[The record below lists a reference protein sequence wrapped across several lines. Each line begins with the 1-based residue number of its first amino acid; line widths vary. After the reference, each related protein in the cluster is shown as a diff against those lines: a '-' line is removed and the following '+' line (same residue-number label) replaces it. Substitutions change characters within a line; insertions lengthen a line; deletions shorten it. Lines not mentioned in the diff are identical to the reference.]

1 MPEPLLTDSSA
12 ATPGCQEAATV
23 DLATARG
30 AAHLSLLVS
39 PGLNCDEKRKTREWL
54 VSQPPG
60 EAGRQAAAVANAIS
74 RLHREHYGRGAVT
87 SRAIIQRNYVIVIM
101 DDVYAPLERT
111 LIEDGKLD
119 VVRATRNE
127 FQLSM
132 KERFSEAIEQ
142 ITGRPVVAFMSQVHF
157 DPDLSLEFFMLEPT
171 AAENAET
178 TTSSTD
184 H

>member
-1 MPEPLLTDSSA
+1 VSHP
-12 ATPGCQEAATV
+12 
-23 DLATARG
+23 
-30 AAHLSLLVS
+30 S
-39 PGLNCDEKRKTREWL
+39 PGET
-54 VSQPPG
+54 
-60 EAGRQAAAVANAIS
+60 GRQAAAVSNAIS
-74 RLHREHYGRGAVT
+74 RLHRAHFGRGAVT
-87 SRAIIQRNYVIVIM
+87 SRAIVQRNYVIVIM
-101 DDVYAPLERT
+101 EDVYAPLERT

-132 KERFSEAIEQ
+132 RERFSDAVEE

-171 AAENAET
+171 AAENAEPAS
-178 TTSSTD
+178 SSTA